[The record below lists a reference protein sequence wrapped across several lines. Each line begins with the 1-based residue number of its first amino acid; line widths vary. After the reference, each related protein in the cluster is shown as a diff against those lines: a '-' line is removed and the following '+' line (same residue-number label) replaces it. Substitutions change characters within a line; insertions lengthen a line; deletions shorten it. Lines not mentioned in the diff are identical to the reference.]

1 MKFETKMIQSNLYNP
16 DVLTCLANLSNDEV
30 FTPPQV
36 VNRMLDMLPQEL
48 FRSKETRFLDPVSKS
63 GVFLREIAKRLMVG
77 LADVIPDVYE
87 RADHIFTHQLFGIA
101 ITELTALTSRR
112 SVYCSKKANGPYS
125 ICRKFQTEE
134 GNLRYRAIEHTFVG
148 GKCKYCGASELVFGE
163 SERKELESHAYE
175 FIHTD
180 KPEKLF
186 GNMKF
191 DVIIGN
197 PPYQLDDGG
206 AQASASPI
214 YQIFVKQALKL
225 NPRYLS
231 MIIPARWYGGG
242 KGLDDFRKDML
253 ENKNIRI
260 LHDFLNASD
269 CFPGVEIKGGCCYF
283 LWNRDQ
289 SGVCRVFT
297 HTGDN
302 VIEQKPRFLKEKESD
317 VFIRYE
323 IGVNILHKIKKL
335 KEKTVDSIV
344 SSQKPFGLRTFVKGN
359 KQPFKDCITL
369 YQNGGIGYIDKSQI
383 ERGEELL
390 DKHKVFISRAYNAGD
405 NYPHQIIGKPIYG
418 APNTCCTETYVV
430 IGPFKNESESM
441 NFISYISTLFFRFMV
456 FLSKVSQMAPAKVY
470 QFVPLQDF
478 SHPWTDEM
486 LYEKY
491 GLEQPEIDF
500 IESMIRPME

>member
-1 MKFETKMIQSNLYNP
+1 MIQSNLYNP

>member
-1 MKFETKMIQSNLYNP
+1 MIQSNLYNP

-470 QFVPLQDF
+470 QFVPPQDF

>member
-1 MKFETKMIQSNLYNP
+1 
-16 DVLTCLANLSNDEV
+16 
-30 FTPPQV
+30 
-36 VNRMLDMLPQEL
+36 
-48 FRSKETRFLDPVSKS
+48 
-63 GVFLREIAKRLMVG
+63 
-77 LADVIPDVYE
+77 
-87 RADHIFTHQLFGIA
+87 
-101 ITELTALTSRR
+101 
-112 SVYCSKKANGPYS
+112 
-125 ICRKFQTEE
+125 
-134 GNLRYRAIEHTFVG
+134 
-148 GKCKYCGASELVFGE
+148 
-163 SERKELESHAYE
+163 
-175 FIHTD
+175 
-180 KPEKLF
+180 
-186 GNMKF
+186 MKF

-478 SHPWTDEM
+478 SHPWTDAM

-491 GLEQPEIDF
+491 GLTDDEIAF